1 MKVEFD
7 IKKFEGRLTS
17 VAQAAYPEAGAL
29 KSSIKVEVT
38 GAEGGDLILIS
49 FNNYGLFQDAGV
61 QGAFGTKHPSGK
73 GYDKKV
79 FKYKATKDKFGRPA
93 PVGGHL
99 PYGAKVNIRK
109 FGIPAKP
116 WIAKM
121 IQNIS
126 EEVAKDIE
134 LTLPPAIE
142 EQIAQL
148 LGQIK

>member
-17 VAQAAYPEAGAL
+17 VAQAAYPESGDL

-38 GAEGGDLILIS
+38 GEEGGDLIQIT

-73 GYDKKV
+73 GYNGRV
-79 FKYKATKDKFGRPA
+79 FKYKPVLDKFKRPA
-93 PVGGHL
+93 PVGGKL

-116 WIAKM
+116 WIARM

-134 LTLPPAIE
+134 MTLPPAIE
-142 EQIAQL
+142 KEIAQL